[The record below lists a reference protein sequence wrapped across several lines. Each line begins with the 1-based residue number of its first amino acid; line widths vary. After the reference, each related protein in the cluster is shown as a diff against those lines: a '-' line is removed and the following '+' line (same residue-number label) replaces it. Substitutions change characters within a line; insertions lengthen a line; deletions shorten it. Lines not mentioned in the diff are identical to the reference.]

1 MNIVN
6 RLTLRCLRLNKRRT
20 LVTIIGIILSVA
32 MLTAISTIFFSF
44 MDLMQRDTIAKSGEW
59 HASLNG
65 VEPEK
70 LAQAEQ
76 AENVKAVLL
85 TRNIGFTKFIES
97 KNPDKP
103 FFYIEEY
110 NTPAFTHLN
119 QTLASGRLPQRAGE
133 AAISQDA
140 LNAGAKLQIG
150 DTVTFQ
156 LGYRIGDPGG
166 SGSEKR
172 LSTGDYPVRNTDG
185 SLAERFEPR
194 GERTYTITGILKGAS
209 GKYDNE
215 MASAFP
221 IIGYCDAASL
231 AAEGELADPALV
243 FDPVRRSIYQEVEEL
258 ADKIGAQGY
267 QFNGSLLRFY
277 GLTSRDALQSA
288 VSLFA
293 GILLLVVITGSVM
306 LIYNAFSI
314 SVAERSRYLGML
326 ASVGA
331 TKRQKRGS
339 VYFEGFLLGI
349 IAIPAGL
356 LAGLG
361 GIGVTFAL
369 MNTAL
374 RDALGLIVDVRM
386 VASPLSILLS
396 VLLSVL
402 VIFFSVWRPARR
414 ASRTMPIDA
423 IRQTK
428 EVKLSGKMVKTSR
441 LTRRLFG
448 FEGEIALK
456 NLKRNRG
463 RYRTTLLSLTVSV
476 VLFLTVSFGI
486 QLAVTA
492 YGLEE
497 EGYACDMIVMPRGLE
512 KSQQKEL
519 FQRILAE
526 GQVTKYTIED
536 SMNFQTALPE
546 EDVNREFCSQAGFS
560 KAGGKY
566 IVPISILILE
576 ESSFKAYAKE
586 VDVDLGDYE
595 NPQERKAILVNRD
608 TWRVQDAETQE
619 RIIKTFD
626 LLELKRGD
634 RVLLSRLSGKAEA
647 EQTFGAIRIADIV
660 SQKPFGVSDAFGVML
675 VVPEQT
681 GRAMRA
687 AYAEKL
693 SGEEKQSMLEEF
705 SSLRL
710 DTDAPDKVR
719 EILEGYHTP
728 GLPEQ
733 VVYNDYAESQEEF
746 EHVILIISVFSGGF
760 IALITLSCVAN
771 MFNTISTS
779 MVLRQREFAM
789 LQSVGMTPK
798 GFRKMVRFESLFYA
812 LKTLLY
818 GLPFSFVIMA
828 LLQLALGR
836 SFDIPFQM
844 PWLAL
849 LCVVAGVLAIVGLTM
864 LYASAK
870 LKKGNMIDT
879 LKNENI

>member
-1 MNIVN
+1 M
-6 RLTLRCLRLNKRRT
+6 
-20 LVTIIGIILSVA
+20 
-32 MLTAISTIFFSF
+32 
-44 MDLMQRDTIAKSGEW
+44 
-59 HASLNG
+59 
-65 VEPEK
+65 
-70 LAQAEQ
+70 
-76 AENVKAVLL
+76 
-85 TRNIGFTKFIES
+85 
-97 KNPDKP
+97 
-103 FFYIEEY
+103 
-110 NTPAFTHLN
+110 
-119 QTLASGRLPQRAGE
+119 
-133 AAISQDA
+133 
-140 LNAGAKLQIG
+140 
-150 DTVTFQ
+150 
-156 LGYRIGDPGG
+156 
-166 SGSEKR
+166 
-172 LSTGDYPVRNTDG
+172 
-185 SLAERFEPR
+185 
-194 GERTYTITGILKGAS
+194 
-209 GKYDNE
+209 
-215 MASAFP
+215 
-221 IIGYCDAASL
+221 
-231 AAEGELADPALV
+231 
-243 FDPVRRSIYQEVEEL
+243 
-258 ADKIGAQGY
+258 
-267 QFNGSLLRFY
+267 
-277 GLTSRDALQSA
+277 
-288 VSLFA
+288 
-293 GILLLVVITGSVM
+293 
-306 LIYNAFSI
+306 
-314 SVAERSRYLGML
+314 
-326 ASVGA
+326 
-331 TKRQKRGS
+331 
-339 VYFEGFLLGI
+339 
-349 IAIPAGL
+349 
-356 LAGLG
+356 
-361 GIGVTFAL
+361 
-369 MNTAL
+369 
-374 RDALGLIVDVRM
+374 
-386 VASPLSILLS
+386 
-396 VLLSVL
+396 
-402 VIFFSVWRPARR
+402 
-414 ASRTMPIDA
+414 
-423 IRQTK
+423 
-428 EVKLSGKMVKTSR
+428 
-441 LTRRLFG
+441 
-448 FEGEIALK
+448 
-456 NLKRNRG
+456 
-463 RYRTTLLSLTVSV
+463 
-476 VLFLTVSFGI
+476 LFLTVSFGI

-526 GQVTKYTIED
+526 GQVTRYTIED

-586 VDVDLGDYE
+586 VDVDLGDYG

-760 IALITLSCVAN
+760 IALITLICVAN

>member
-1 MNIVN
+1 M
-6 RLTLRCLRLNKRRT
+6 
-20 LVTIIGIILSVA
+20 
-32 MLTAISTIFFSF
+32 
-44 MDLMQRDTIAKSGEW
+44 
-59 HASLNG
+59 
-65 VEPEK
+65 
-70 LAQAEQ
+70 
-76 AENVKAVLL
+76 
-85 TRNIGFTKFIES
+85 
-97 KNPDKP
+97 
-103 FFYIEEY
+103 
-110 NTPAFTHLN
+110 
-119 QTLASGRLPQRAGE
+119 
-133 AAISQDA
+133 
-140 LNAGAKLQIG
+140 
-150 DTVTFQ
+150 
-156 LGYRIGDPGG
+156 
-166 SGSEKR
+166 
-172 LSTGDYPVRNTDG
+172 
-185 SLAERFEPR
+185 
-194 GERTYTITGILKGAS
+194 
-209 GKYDNE
+209 
-215 MASAFP
+215 
-221 IIGYCDAASL
+221 
-231 AAEGELADPALV
+231 
-243 FDPVRRSIYQEVEEL
+243 
-258 ADKIGAQGY
+258 
-267 QFNGSLLRFY
+267 
-277 GLTSRDALQSA
+277 
-288 VSLFA
+288 
-293 GILLLVVITGSVM
+293 
-306 LIYNAFSI
+306 
-314 SVAERSRYLGML
+314 
-326 ASVGA
+326 
-331 TKRQKRGS
+331 
-339 VYFEGFLLGI
+339 
-349 IAIPAGL
+349 

-374 RDALGLIVDVRM
+374 RDALGLIVDVRV

-402 VIFFSVWRPARR
+402 VIFFSVWRPAWR

-519 FQRILAE
+519 FRRILAE

-681 GRAMRA
+681 AARCARPMQKSSVERRSNPCWRNFHPFGWIRTPPIRCVKFLKAIIRRGSRNKWFIMIMRNRRRS
-687 AYAEKL
+687 L
-693 SGEEKQSMLEEF
+693 SM
-705 SSLRL
+705 
-710 DTDAPDKVR
+710 
-719 EILEGYHTP
+719 
-728 GLPEQ
+728 
-733 VVYNDYAESQEEF
+733 
-746 EHVILIISVFSGGF
+746 
-760 IALITLSCVAN
+760 
-771 MFNTISTS
+771 
-779 MVLRQREFAM
+779 
-789 LQSVGMTPK
+789 
-798 GFRKMVRFESLFYA
+798 
-812 LKTLLY
+812 
-818 GLPFSFVIMA
+818 
-828 LLQLALGR
+828 
-836 SFDIPFQM
+836 
-844 PWLAL
+844 
-849 LCVVAGVLAIVGLTM
+849 
-864 LYASAK
+864 
-870 LKKGNMIDT
+870 
-879 LKNENI
+879 

>member
-1 MNIVN
+1 M
-6 RLTLRCLRLNKRRT
+6 
-20 LVTIIGIILSVA
+20 
-32 MLTAISTIFFSF
+32 
-44 MDLMQRDTIAKSGEW
+44 
-59 HASLNG
+59 
-65 VEPEK
+65 
-70 LAQAEQ
+70 
-76 AENVKAVLL
+76 
-85 TRNIGFTKFIES
+85 
-97 KNPDKP
+97 
-103 FFYIEEY
+103 
-110 NTPAFTHLN
+110 
-119 QTLASGRLPQRAGE
+119 
-133 AAISQDA
+133 
-140 LNAGAKLQIG
+140 
-150 DTVTFQ
+150 
-156 LGYRIGDPGG
+156 
-166 SGSEKR
+166 
-172 LSTGDYPVRNTDG
+172 
-185 SLAERFEPR
+185 
-194 GERTYTITGILKGAS
+194 
-209 GKYDNE
+209 
-215 MASAFP
+215 
-221 IIGYCDAASL
+221 
-231 AAEGELADPALV
+231 
-243 FDPVRRSIYQEVEEL
+243 
-258 ADKIGAQGY
+258 
-267 QFNGSLLRFY
+267 
-277 GLTSRDALQSA
+277 
-288 VSLFA
+288 
-293 GILLLVVITGSVM
+293 
-306 LIYNAFSI
+306 
-314 SVAERSRYLGML
+314 
-326 ASVGA
+326 
-331 TKRQKRGS
+331 
-339 VYFEGFLLGI
+339 
-349 IAIPAGL
+349 
-356 LAGLG
+356 
-361 GIGVTFAL
+361 
-369 MNTAL
+369 
-374 RDALGLIVDVRM
+374 
-386 VASPLSILLS
+386 
-396 VLLSVL
+396 
-402 VIFFSVWRPARR
+402 
-414 ASRTMPIDA
+414 
-423 IRQTK
+423 
-428 EVKLSGKMVKTSR
+428 
-441 LTRRLFG
+441 
-448 FEGEIALK
+448 
-456 NLKRNRG
+456 
-463 RYRTTLLSLTVSV
+463 
-476 VLFLTVSFGI
+476 
-486 QLAVTA
+486 TA

-519 FQRILAE
+519 FRRILAE

-687 AYAEKL
+687 AYAEKAQWR
-693 SGEEKQSMLEEF
+693 GEAIHAGGIFIPSVGYG
-705 SSLRL
+705 R
-710 DTDAPDKVR
+710 PDKVR

-760 IALITLSCVAN
+760 IALITLICVAN

>member
-1 MNIVN
+1 MI
-6 RLTLRCLRLNKRRT
+6 
-20 LVTIIGIILSVA
+20 
-32 MLTAISTIFFSF
+32 
-44 MDLMQRDTIAKSGEW
+44 
-59 HASLNG
+59 
-65 VEPEK
+65 
-70 LAQAEQ
+70 
-76 AENVKAVLL
+76 
-85 TRNIGFTKFIES
+85 
-97 KNPDKP
+97 
-103 FFYIEEY
+103 
-110 NTPAFTHLN
+110 
-119 QTLASGRLPQRAGE
+119 
-133 AAISQDA
+133 
-140 LNAGAKLQIG
+140 
-150 DTVTFQ
+150 
-156 LGYRIGDPGG
+156 
-166 SGSEKR
+166 
-172 LSTGDYPVRNTDG
+172 
-185 SLAERFEPR
+185 
-194 GERTYTITGILKGAS
+194 
-209 GKYDNE
+209 
-215 MASAFP
+215 
-221 IIGYCDAASL
+221 
-231 AAEGELADPALV
+231 
-243 FDPVRRSIYQEVEEL
+243 
-258 ADKIGAQGY
+258 
-267 QFNGSLLRFY
+267 
-277 GLTSRDALQSA
+277 
-288 VSLFA
+288 
-293 GILLLVVITGSVM
+293 

-314 SVAERSRYLGML
+314 SVAGRSRYLGML

-456 NLKRNRG
+456 HLKRNRG

-526 GQVTKYTIED
+526 GQVTRYTIED

-586 VDVDLGDYE
+586 VDVDLGDYG

-760 IALITLSCVAN
+760 IALITLICVAN